1 MKTKS
6 ELLKLAFDEVRK
18 SRNNAISLK
27 EKKLKSLAASAPELL
42 KIENEMIGIGAKAAI
57 AAAKGGAALS
67 LETIKAHTKKLSQTR
82 TLLLHEN
89 GLPQDFLEIKY
100 TCKNC
105 NDSGYV
111 NSTICTCV
119 KHMVQKMILVELNRK
134 TPIELSSFSNFNLE
148 LYPQELENKGQSSR
162 RKMTDIYMFAEKWSR
177 EFSLT
182 SQSLLF
188 AGPTG
193 LGKTHL
199 SLAIANNVIDKGFY
213 VLYASAQ
220 DYILELEKERF
231 NSQNQ
236 SSSTLEAMIDCDLLI
251 IDDLGVEFTTSF
263 VTSVVYNVI
272 NSRLMQQK
280 PTIINTNLT
289 LKELEDKYTARII
302 SRIIGNFA
310 VKIFSGEDIRIKKLR
325 G

>member
-1 MKTKS
+1 M
-6 ELLKLAFDEVRK
+6 LKLAFDNAKK
-18 SRNNAISLK
+18 SRSHAINLRD
-27 EKKLKSLAASAPELL
+27 KKLAGASAAAPELTR
-42 KIENEMIGIGAKAAI
+42 IENELSQAGVRAAI
-57 AAAKGGAALS
+57 SAAKGGGTFSIENIKIHTEKLIKERAYILQETGLS
-67 LETIKAHTKKLSQTR
+67 PS
-82 TLLLHEN
+82 
-89 GLPQDFLEIKY
+89 FLDVQY
-100 TCKNC
+100 TCKTC
-105 NDSGYV
+105 EDTGYV
-111 NSTICTCV
+111 DNNICVCI
-119 KHMVQKMILVELNRK
+119 KNAVQRMILEDLNSK

-148 LYPQELENKGQSSR
+148 HYPQELENKGQSCR

-177 EFSLT
+177 EFTLK

-220 DYILELEKERF
+220 DYVLSLEKERF
-231 NSQNQ
+231 NSQN
-236 SSSTLEAMIDCDLLI
+236 SENSTLEAMIDCDLLI

-263 VTSVVYNVI
+263 VTSVIYNVI
-272 NSRLMQQK
+272 NSRLMHKK
-280 PTIINTNLT
+280 PIIINTNLT
-289 LKELEDKYTARII
+289 LKELEDKYTSRII